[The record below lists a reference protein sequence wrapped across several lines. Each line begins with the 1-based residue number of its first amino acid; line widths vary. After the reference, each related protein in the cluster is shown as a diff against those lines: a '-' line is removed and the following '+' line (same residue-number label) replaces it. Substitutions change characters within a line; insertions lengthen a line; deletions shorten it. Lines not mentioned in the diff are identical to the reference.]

1 MPFPTAIGGALINGI
16 TSLFGQSQA
25 NQQNAQNAENQ
36 AIWNRE
42 NQTSQQQFDY
52 RMWNEMNRYNSPQAQ
67 MARFGEA
74 GLNPH
79 LIYGKGTPGNT
90 TQLKAP
96 DIKPYNRAEARS
108 VTEGMDVF
116 GDYNRFKQLEAQ
128 TNNLD
133 AQTNVAEQQALLT
146 GTKNAREV
154 FAFARDNKFSFAEAE
169 AALDLLKNQGR
180 SAAAN
185 ADVAEGT
192 KQTRIDQANAT
203 LSNTLKTGDLQE
215 QQKAINAWE
224 LSLHELGL
232 TRTDPGWWRML
243 ATNFDSLKQ
252 MLTATEGILSIPPQW
267 MTLLKQIFIGS
278 KFIQP

>member
-1 MPFPTAIGGALINGI
+1 MPIHAQIGGALINGI

-25 NQQNAQNAENQ
+25 NQQNAQLAENQ
-36 AIWNRE
+36 AQWNRE
-42 NQTSQQQFDY
+42 NQTSQQAFDT
-52 RMWNEMNRYNSPQAQ
+52 RMWHEMNRYNSPQAQ

-116 GDYNRFKQLEAQ
+116 GDYYKFRQLEAQ

-133 AQTNVAEQQALLT
+133 AQSNVADQQALLT

-154 FAFARDNKFSFAEAE
+154 FAFAKDNAFSFDQAQAILDKTKAE
-169 AALDLLKNQGR
+169 GR

-192 KQTRIDQANAT
+192 KETRIKQANAT
-203 LSNTLKTGDLQE
+203 LSNALKTGDILAQQE
-215 QQKAINAWE
+215 AVNKWE
-224 LSLHELGL
+224 LSLHEFGL
-232 TRTDPGWWRML
+232 TKSDPGWWRFL
-243 ATNFDSLKQ
+243 ATNFNSPEAMAKVLKN
-252 MLTATEGILSIPPQW
+252 IIDIP
-267 MTLLKQIFIGS
+267 
-278 KFIQP
+278 KFINLKDLF